1 MRHILSLLLEN
12 EPGALSRV
20 AGLISARGYNIESL
34 SVAPTDD
41 ASLSRMTLVTSGDDA
56 IIEQITKQLNKLVD
70 VVKLMDVS
78 EGACIEREL
87 LMVKV
92 KAATAA
98 ARDEIARLT
107 SAFRGQVIDITRS
120 SYVVELTGSG
130 DKLAA
135 FIAALDP
142 ASIIE
147 LVRSGPS
154 AISRGAKA
162 LRS

>member
-1 MRHILSLLLEN
+1 
-12 EPGALSRV
+12 
-20 AGLISARGYNIESL
+20 
-34 SVAPTDD
+34 
-41 ASLSRMTLVTSGDDA
+41 
-56 IIEQITKQLNKLVD
+56 
-70 VVKLMDVS
+70 
-78 EGACIEREL
+78 
-87 LMVKV
+87 

-107 SAFRGQVIDITRS
+107 DAFRGRVVDINRAS
-120 SYVVELTGSG
+120 CVVEVTGKG
-130 DKLAA
+130 DKLSA

>member
-1 MRHILSLLLEN
+1 
-12 EPGALSRV
+12 
-20 AGLISARGYNIESL
+20 
-34 SVAPTDD
+34 
-41 ASLSRMTLVTSGDDA
+41 
-56 IIEQITKQLNKLVD
+56 
-70 VVKLMDVS
+70 MDV
-78 EGACIEREL
+78 EDVTREEHFEREL
-87 LMVKV
+87 LLVKV
-92 KAATAA
+92 KATTAA

-107 SAFRGQVIDITRS
+107 TAFRGQVVDINRG
-120 SYVVELTGSG
+120 SYVVEVSGKG